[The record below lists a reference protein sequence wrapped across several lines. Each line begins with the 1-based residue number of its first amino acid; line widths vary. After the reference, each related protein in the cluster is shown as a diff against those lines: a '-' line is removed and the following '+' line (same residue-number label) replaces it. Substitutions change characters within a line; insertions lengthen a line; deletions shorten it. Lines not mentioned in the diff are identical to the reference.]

1 MNEGFRE
8 KMVISDLQRE
18 MHEKIIAEN
27 RSRIK
32 LLNARLEEY
41 KLEFAEKEKTIKEF
55 QKNIEKCYIWKSRAA
70 RLIDALGSEKHKW
83 TTCKILGQHR
93 VKNLEG
99 DCLIVAAI
107 VIYLAPY
114 DLKTREI
121 FKAKWSKMIH

>member
-1 MNEGFRE
+1 MWVRAVRNYYYVYKMNEGFRE

-83 TTCKILGQHR
+83 TTCGPTAR
-93 VKNLEG
+93 RTN
-99 DCLIVAAI
+99 
-107 VIYLAPY
+107 
-114 DLKTREI
+114 R
-121 FKAKWSKMIH
+121 S